1 MIQPSTA
8 GPLVGREN
16 EVCVTGPE
24 PGTKTICKVPLAR
37 NTQVV
42 EIGQEFKNNNC
53 VLPTEVA
60 FVLTDQLRKF
70 DVGMNRMLV

>member
-1 MIQPSTA
+1 M
-8 GPLVGREN
+8 
-16 EVCVTGPE
+16 
-24 PGTKTICKVPLAR
+24 KTICKVSLVR
-37 NTQVV
+37 RTQVI